1 MTLTKNLGLLL
12 SLFLCATVPAL
23 AQISALGRIMPT
35 NGVVDIW
42 GPSGLQLVTIHVE
55 QGQLIEKGSLLATLS
70 NQAQLETE
78 VEQAELALTKAQSA
92 LSLEVELQE
101 AIISGLNTDLK
112 NVSKRLKD
120 SYKNKDI
127 ISPQI
132 IEEREQTVTST
143 QNAILKANVVKKKL
157 IALLTLDLQMAE
169 RNLEAAKAHL
179 STGEIRAPIDGT
191 VLIVRKTVGNTLG
204 RGEFI
209 KLGDTSKMS
218 VSAEVYESDISK
230 IKLGQKVRVE
240 SVALAEP
247 MTGQV
252 TQKGHMLFSRS
263 VDSLDPRSLTNSR
276 VIEVQVD
283 LDNPKAAK
291 DLIYLQVDVFID

>member
-12 SLFLCATVPAL
+12 SLFLCATIPAL

-42 GPSGLQLVTIHVE
+42 GPSGLQLVTVDVK
-55 QGQLIEKGSLLATLS
+55 QGQSVKKGSLLATLS
-70 NQAQLETE
+70 NQAQLKTE
-78 VEQAELALTKAQSA
+78 IEQAELALTKAQSA
-92 LSLEVELQE
+92 LSLEIELQE
-101 AIISGLNTDLK
+101 IIISGLNTDLN

-120 SYKNKDI
+120 SYKNEDI
-127 ISPQI
+127 ISPQL
-132 IEEREQTVTST
+132 IEEREQAVIST
-143 QNAILKANVVKKKL
+143 KNAILKAKVVKKKL
-157 IALLTLDLQMAE
+157 IALLTLDKQMAE
-169 RNLEAAKAHL
+169 RNLESAKSLL
-179 STGEIRAPIDGT
+179 STSEIRAPIDGT

-209 KLGDTSKMS
+209 KLGDTSMMS

-230 IKLGQKVRVE
+230 IELGQKVRVE

-252 TQKGHMLFSRS
+252 AQKGHMLFSHS
-263 VDSLDPRSLTNSR
+263 VDSLNPRSLTNSR
-276 VIEVQVD
+276 VIEVRVD
-283 LDNPKAAK
+283 LDKPEAAK